1 MKILSLSISRNL
13 RETLKKKS
21 MINNFPLID
30 FFYFL
35 IPSDL
40 NNPDRNHFFHQGSSF
55 FSGQFNIP
63 VDKYISIQEENFD
76 FKNQNIKELSWEIFY
91 RYNYW
96 IKVRSGVFDDDL
108 KMDISGFTGKIIDFY
123 SDGKQ
128 NLFQIAFSGETIESV
143 SINQLISISKF
154 ASPFFTILESDLI
167 MPFTSLHDN
176 NDVGKIKF
184 SILKELFT
192 DKKYH
197 PNDILF
203 NNYSCEIINLIT
215 AWENEM
221 ASKLKKEGNIIVQTK
236 SNKKLL
242 WTGLNNSDDFY
253 GIWGLFEKDG
263 EKLLLPLTEIM
274 KVFGEE
280 DLFLSIK
287 MYQEIARL
295 LLPN

>member
-13 RETLKKKS
+13 RETLKKRS

-40 NNPDRNHFFHQGSSF
+40 NGPDRNHFFHQGSSF

-76 FKNQNIKELSWEIFY
+76 FKNQKIKELSWEIFY

-108 KMDISGFTGKIIDFY
+108 NMDISGFTGKIIDFY

-128 NLFQIAFSGETIESV
+128 NLFQIAYSGETIKSF
-143 SINQLISISKF
+143 SINQLLTISKF
-154 ASPFFTILESDLI
+154 DSPFYTILESDLI
-167 MPFTSLHDN
+167 MPFTTPIDN
-176 NDVGKIKF
+176 NDEVKIKF
-184 SILKELFT
+184 SIVKELVAEN
-192 DKKYH
+192 KLYLNEKS
-197 PNDILF
+197 LK
-203 NNYSCEIINLIT
+203 NNSYENNNLIIV
-215 AWENEM
+215 WENEL
-221 ASKLKKEGNIIVQTK
+221 ASRLINQGSILVQTK

-242 WTGLNNSDDFY
+242 WTGIHNSDDFY
-253 GIWGLFEKDG
+253 GIWGMFEKDS
-263 EKLLLPLTEIM
+263 EKLLLPLTEIE
-274 KVFGEE
+274 KVFGDK
-280 DLFLSIK
+280 DLSKSIK
-287 MYQEIARL
+287 NYQEIARL